1 MFVCCSKNKHMNNST
16 TMARYGKRFLL
27 VLLIST
33 LAVWLISELGILI
46 QNESAARA
54 PETVE
59 LLIPAGTAAKV
70 AAGEE
75 APGIPDELSFV
86 LGDTLLVR
94 NQDDVDHTLG
104 PLYIPAG
111 ASAMLTLDEP
121 ENFALTCSFK
131 PTRYLGLDVK
141 PPTTWETRLTALA
154 FGVPPTAA
162 LFFIYSLAVFPIA
175 GPDEDTALPN
185 KAN

>member
-1 MFVCCSKNKHMNNST
+1 MRPT
-16 TMARYGKRFLL
+16 DYMALYGKRFLL
-27 VLLIST
+27 VLLLST
-33 LAVWLISELGILI
+33 LAVVLISELGIII

-59 LLIPAGTAAKV
+59 LVIPAGTAAKV
-70 AAGEE
+70 DAGEE

-94 NQDDVDHTLG
+94 NQDEVDHTLG

-111 ASAMLTLDEP
+111 TSAMLTLEEP

-131 PTRYLGLDVK
+131 PSRYLGLDVK

-154 FGVPPTAA
+154 FGLPPTAA
-162 LFFIYSLAVFPIA
+162 LFFVYSLVVYPI
-175 GPDEDTALPN
+175 GPKDETAAPT
-185 KAN
+185 KTP

>member
-1 MFVCCSKNKHMNNST
+1 VVNPAHL
-16 TMARYGKRFLL
+16 ARYVKR
-27 VLLIST
+27 LLIVLALST
-33 LAVWLISELGILI
+33 LAVFLISELGIIL

-59 LLIPAGTAAKV
+59 LLIPAGTAAAV

-94 NQDDVDHTLG
+94 NQDEVDHTLG

-111 ASAMLTLDEP
+111 ASARLTLEEP
-121 ENFALTCSFK
+121 EKFALNCSFK
-131 PTRYLGLDVK
+131 PSRYLGLDVK
-141 PPTTWETRLTALA
+141 PPTTWQTRLVALA

-162 LFFIYSLAVFPIA
+162 LIFVYSLVLYPIGA
-175 GPDEDTALPN
+175 PDEESVAPSQI
-185 KAN
+185 A

>member
-1 MFVCCSKNKHMNNST
+1 MDWL
-16 TMARYGKRFLL
+16 RYVKRFFI
-27 VLLIST
+27 VLALST
-33 LAVWLISELGILI
+33 LAVWAISELGILV

-59 LLIPAGTAAKV
+59 LVIPAGTADAV
-70 AAGEE
+70 AVGQE

-94 NQDDVDHTLG
+94 NRDDVAHTLG
-104 PLYIPAG
+104 PLLVPARS
-111 ASAMLTLDEP
+111 SATLTLDQP

-131 PTRYLGLDVK
+131 PSRYLGLDVR
-141 PPTTWETRLTALA
+141 PPTTTRTRLLALA

-162 LFFIYSLAVFPIA
+162 LLFVYSLLVYPLPPPNDDEAA
-175 GPDEDTALPN
+175 GKPAPQSS
-185 KAN
+185 

>member
-1 MFVCCSKNKHMNNST
+1 MINTAHL
-16 TMARYGKRFLL
+16 ALYAKR
-27 VLLIST
+27 LLIVLALST
-33 LAVWLISELGILI
+33 LAVFLISELGILL
-46 QNESAARA
+46 QNENAARA

-59 LLIPAGTAAKV
+59 LIIPAGTAAAV

-75 APGIPDELSFV
+75 APGIPDEISFV

-94 NQDDVDHTLG
+94 NQDEVDHSLG

-111 ASAMLTLDEP
+111 ASARLTLEEP

-131 PTRYLGLDVK
+131 ASRYLGLDVR
-141 PPTTWETRLTALA
+141 PPTTWQTRLTALA

-162 LFFIYSLAVFPIA
+162 LFFVYSLAVYPIA
-175 GPDEDTALPN
+175 APDDKSAAPSQ
-185 KAN
+185 AA